1 MLCTT
6 TPSTGSLF
14 SSRTIPAIDAT
25 GTSVIRAGCEPGL
38 RSRACRL
45 GRTPRLIWRFGIKR
59 LPPSGVEE
67 QAELGRLLLPGYKSR
82 LGNTQRILD
91 TRHIRHLKI
100 AAGVRE
106 SIAGRES
113 KIGDSSACALPALV
127 AELKT
132 VPASTQRSGAC
143 AKPSRSP
150 FGHKKPATKTAVSLH
165 PPRTDMPQTIA
176 RLFHLRIKQE

>member
-100 AAGVRE
+100 AACARE

-113 KIGDSSACALPALV
+113 KIGDSSACAMPALV

-132 VPASTQRSGAC
+132 GPPARSSPALVRNQAAPRSGT
-143 AKPSRSP
+143 RSQ
-150 FGHKKPATKTAVSLH
+150 
-165 PPRTDMPQTIA
+165 PPRRPCVSIHPA
-176 RLFHLRIKQE
+176 RTCLKL